1 VPAIIT
7 TTSTAKT
14 AIIRTITTGPDRW
27 QRQRWTLIKKRTRKG
42 VDIVSEHISGTQLV
56 REMCQTF
63 RETAETTQFEVV
75 KEKLTST
82 ANTLEPMA
90 TKLYF
95 KTQKGTEDM
104 EEMTKQFE
112 DLKGKLAACQEAGAA
127 QAFCTPFYDKLEKII
142 KHVQTMKV
150 RMT

>member
-1 VPAIIT
+1 
-7 TTSTAKT
+7 
-14 AIIRTITTGPDRW
+14 
-27 QRQRWTLIKKRTRKG
+27 
-42 VDIVSEHISGTQLV
+42 VSEEKSGTQYV

-63 RETAETTQFEVV
+63 REVAKTTPFEAV
-75 KEKLTST
+75 KEKLNSLADTM
-82 ANTLEPMA
+82 EPMA

-104 EEMTKQFE
+104 EEMTKLFV
-112 DLKGKLAACQEAGAA
+112 DLQAKLAACQEAGAA
-127 QAFCTPFYDKLEKII
+127 QNFCVPFYDRLEKII

>member
-1 VPAIIT
+1 
-7 TTSTAKT
+7 
-14 AIIRTITTGPDRW
+14 
-27 QRQRWTLIKKRTRKG
+27 
-42 VDIVSEHISGTQLV
+42 
-56 REMCQTF
+56 MCKTF
-63 RETAETTQFEVV
+63 RETAETTQFDAV
-75 KEKLTST
+75 KEKLNSL
-82 ANTLEPMA
+82 ADTLEPMA

-127 QAFCTPFYDKLEKII
+127 QNFCIPFYDRLEKIM
-142 KHVQTMKV
+142 KHVRTMKV

>member
-1 VPAIIT
+1 M
-7 TTSTAKT
+7 
-14 AIIRTITTGPDRW
+14 
-27 QRQRWTLIKKRTRKG
+27 
-42 VDIVSEHISGTQLV
+42 SEEKSGTQHV

-63 RETAETTQFEVV
+63 REVAKTTPFDAV
-75 KEKLTST
+75 KEKLNSL
-82 ANTLEPMA
+82 ADTLEPMA

-104 EEMTKQFE
+104 EEMTKLFV
-112 DLKGKLAACQEAGAA
+112 DLQAKLAACQEAGAA
-127 QAFCTPFYDKLEKII
+127 QSFCIPFYDRLEKII

>member
-1 VPAIIT
+1 M
-7 TTSTAKT
+7 SEQKT
-14 AIIRTITTGPDRW
+14 
-27 QRQRWTLIKKRTRKG
+27 
-42 VDIVSEHISGTQLV
+42 GTQLV

-63 RETAETTQFEVV
+63 RDVAETTQFDAV
-75 KEKLTST
+75 KEKLVSL
-82 ANTLEPMA
+82 ADSLESIA
-90 TKLYF
+90 KKLYF

-104 EEMTKQFE
+104 EELTKEFNAMQS
-112 DLKGKLAACQEAGAA
+112 KLGACQEAGAA

>member
-1 VPAIIT
+1 
-7 TTSTAKT
+7 
-14 AIIRTITTGPDRW
+14 
-27 QRQRWTLIKKRTRKG
+27 
-42 VDIVSEHISGTQLV
+42 VSEEKSGTQIV

-63 RETAETTQFEVV
+63 REVAQATRFDSV
-75 KEKLTST
+75 KAKLSSL
-82 ANTLEPMA
+82 ADMMEPMA

-104 EEMTKQFE
+104 EEMTKLFD
-112 DLKGKLAACQEAGAA
+112 DLKAKLAACQEAGAA
-127 QAFCTPFYDKLEKII
+127 ESFCIPFYDKLEKII

>member
-1 VPAIIT
+1 M
-7 TTSTAKT
+7 
-14 AIIRTITTGPDRW
+14 
-27 QRQRWTLIKKRTRKG
+27 
-42 VDIVSEHISGTQLV
+42 SEEKSGTQYV

-63 RETAETTQFEVV
+63 REVAKTTPFDAV
-75 KEKLTST
+75 KEKLNSL
-82 ANTLEPMA
+82 ADTLEPMA

-104 EEMTKQFE
+104 EEMTKLFT
-112 DLKGKLAACQEAGAA
+112 DLNAKLAACQEAGAA
-127 QAFCTPFYDKLEKII
+127 QNFCIPFYDRLEKII

>member
-1 VPAIIT
+1 
-7 TTSTAKT
+7 
-14 AIIRTITTGPDRW
+14 
-27 QRQRWTLIKKRTRKG
+27 
-42 VDIVSEHISGTQLV
+42 VSEEKSGTQYV

-63 RETAETTQFEVV
+63 REVAKTTSFEAV
-75 KEKLTST
+75 KEKLNSLADTM
-82 ANTLEPMA
+82 EPMA

-104 EEMTKQFE
+104 EEMTKLFV
-112 DLKGKLAACQEAGAA
+112 DLKAKLAACQEAGAA
-127 QAFCTPFYDKLEKII
+127 QNFCIPFYDRLEKII

>member
-1 VPAIIT
+1 M
-7 TTSTAKT
+7 
-14 AIIRTITTGPDRW
+14 
-27 QRQRWTLIKKRTRKG
+27 
-42 VDIVSEHISGTQLV
+42 SEDISGTQLV

-75 KEKLTST
+75 KEKLTSM
-82 ANTLEPMA
+82 ADTLEPMA

-127 QAFCTPFYDKLEKII
+127 QNFCIPFYDRLEKII